1 MQAATQQTPFLC
13 PTHTIKRTRMHTK
26 RKNSIKCIPPL
37 LAPAA
42 PHPTFAAISLHG
54 HAGSSSVGG
63 VDAQHPCV
71 EMHRHSWN
79 IKQLAANL
87 HSLEETKCVCVCVC
101 VCLSVFLCTHT
112 HTHTRPLSLSLS
124 LSLLLALHL
133 VQFSRLCNASRCRTA
148 LFPSWMAQ
156 RCSDAPASDTAPA
169 NAFIPSDC
177 TPRKRERMS
186 AQRKAKERK
195 GRKESGGASTRVC
208 RQTCARNHK
217 QNSVSQHL
225 AVVCAHDP
233 GNKLIHKCARNA
245 LLLEKRLEIALCVL
259 KQVHVLK
266 HLLNGRKRRVY
277 VLGNM

>member
-1 MQAATQQTPFLC
+1 MCVSVSVSVCACCGNCNKPRAQATECFPSQGELQRQQDHTLLSLLQTAPKQGEEREQAHLNEKQGINMQAATQQTPFLC

-124 LSLLLALHL
+124 LSVARSASCSVFSL
-133 VQFSRLCNASRCRTA
+133 VQRKQMPHRL
-148 LFPSWMAQ
+148 
-156 RCSDAPASDTAPA
+156 
-169 NAFIPSDC
+169 
-177 TPRKRERMS
+177 
-186 AQRKAKERK
+186 
-195 GRKESGGASTRVC
+195 
-208 RQTCARNHK
+208 
-217 QNSVSQHL
+217 VS
-225 AVVCAHDP
+225 
-233 GNKLIHKCARNA
+233 
-245 LLLEKRLEIALCVL
+245 LLDGPEVF
-259 KQVHVLK
+259 
-266 HLLNGRKRRVY
+266 RRACK
-277 VLGNM
+277 